1 MGKIGNIKKSFL
13 HCQIYT
19 AFTFSEDF
27 DPRIQSPDNNAG
39 FILKPALPTKSKR
52 HNGDSKKKCYRRQE
66 IKLGSTYI
74 SGGGN
79 IDQAHYKKMRLLTE
93 KFLNCV

>member
-39 FILKPALPTKSKR
+39 FYAETSATNEIQEAQRRFKEEMLSAAGSKAGKYIYFWRWKHRSSALQK
-52 HNGDSKKKCYRRQE
+52 NE
-66 IKLGSTYI
+66 AF
-74 SGGGN
+74 N
-79 IDQAHYKKMRLLTE
+79 
-93 KFLNCV
+93 